1 MRFFFLFF
9 SFFHRDQVKF
19 RCYFFSTT
27 WIDLKIHRRIDDIVV
42 NRSNKFRTDQGSTCK
57 NAWKTSSKL
66 KYPSWL
72 EWRPKVSDNNWC
84 LSKFIFG
91 FIFIGLFVKYYG
103 ECVQESCPNY
113 ACIKSYCYQNIM
125 RFFFLFSSDKTTIPY
140 AFLAITKK

>member
-1 MRFFFLFF
+1 M
-9 SFFHRDQVKF
+9 STSTAMVKI
-19 RCYFFSTT
+19 RRYFFSTT
-27 WIDLKIHRRIDDIVV
+27 WIDLKIHRQTDNIDE
-42 NRSNKFRTDQGSTCK
+42 NRSKKFRTDQGSTCK

-66 KYPSWL
+66 KYPRWL

-91 FIFIGLFVKYYG
+91 FIFIRLFVKYYG
-103 ECVQESCPNY
+103 ECVQESSPNH